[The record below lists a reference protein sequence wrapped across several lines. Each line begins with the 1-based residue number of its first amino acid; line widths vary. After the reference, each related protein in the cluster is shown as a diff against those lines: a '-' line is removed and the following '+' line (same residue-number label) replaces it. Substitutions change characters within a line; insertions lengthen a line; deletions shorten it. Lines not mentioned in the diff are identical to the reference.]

1 VAGGPKGHKQV
12 DKLSSMGYSKIMKT
26 FQELKKVNQK
36 YFTPENKRFF
46 NDINYQ
52 VLTGGKS
59 KTKFLIQ
66 HTYQFS
72 DMFDGIK
79 KAVFVIKP
87 ITTEGKILE
96 SVETL
101 KELNQVKQYL
111 KEK

>member
-1 VAGGPKGHKQV
+1 MAGGPKGHKQV
-12 DKLSSMGYSKIMKT
+12 DKLSNMGYSKIMKT